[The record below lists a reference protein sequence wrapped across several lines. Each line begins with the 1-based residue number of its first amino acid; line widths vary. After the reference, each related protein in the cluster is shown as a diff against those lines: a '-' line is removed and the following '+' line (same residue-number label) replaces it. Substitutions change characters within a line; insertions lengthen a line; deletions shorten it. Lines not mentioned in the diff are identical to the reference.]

1 MIDNLIVD
9 TGSSNTWVGAVTPY
23 SPTSTS
29 EDTGGFLVSFRSLPT
44 SVPNANGQILKV
56 VTYGS
61 GFVIGEEFIDT
72 VSLGDDLTVANQSIG
87 VADFA
92 SGFSPYDGILG
103 YAILL
108 TLVVMVLNT
117 DLVLDQWI

>member
-1 MIDNLIVD
+1 M
-9 TGSSNTWVGAVTPY
+9 
-23 SPTSTS
+23 
-29 EDTGGFLVSFRSLPT
+29 
-44 SVPNANGQILKV
+44 

-108 TLVVMVLNT
+108 TLVVMVLDT
-117 DLVLDQWI
+117 DPVLDQWI